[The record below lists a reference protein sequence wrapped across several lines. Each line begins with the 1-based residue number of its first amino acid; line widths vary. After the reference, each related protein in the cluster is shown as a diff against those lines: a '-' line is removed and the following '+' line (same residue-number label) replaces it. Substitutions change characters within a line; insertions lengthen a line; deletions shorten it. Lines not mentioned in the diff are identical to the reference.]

1 MRPDQN
7 RHSHTIFRVLSVF
20 VIVALLLSGCV
31 GPNGPTEPGKTT
43 ESGRTTESPSS
54 EQGTDTPSEVI
65 IRTLADQRSEWTEG
79 QFYPGA
85 YTQEKIS
92 YTVPSAYSNSV
103 LESDAI
109 VYAYGSWQNAD
120 NTGMEHLIR
129 KNDGTKEE
137 DMILSE
143 IPEDYTLYQM
153 HIGSDTVYLLARQR
167 EAASDVQH
175 LELFI
180 YSTTG
185 EFRLRKKL
193 TDILES
199 EDALNSGVG
208 AFTDQHGKLWIY
220 RAETENY
227 TCIEPDGQ
235 ASMKISRPE
244 EAEGGLM
251 RGRGADELTS
261 ALRTDN
267 GLRLGKLN
275 TKTGASEE
283 RTIEGLPGVIKILPG
298 TMYDALVVTEER
310 LYGVTLEEA
319 VLVKEL
325 LVFSDLGIDQETLKS
340 VEDHEDGSIAILLLA
355 QRKPEGERILL
366 KPSLTKVR
374 NGLTL
379 ACLKSNDYLVY
390 AVAQYNQ
397 EHPNDKITIKPYF
410 DKYAVDAS
418 ETDALNRLNSDLM
431 DGTAGDIICLD
442 GISFAGGG
450 KALAEKGIF
459 ADLYELMDN
468 DPEFHKEDYFTDI
481 FRVNE
486 TDGKLYRLVP
496 FFSLNT
502 KYGRVDD
509 VGETTHIDESLL
521 FETEPVTNLFGFF
534 YRRTEFIHDSLVFSM
549 GDFRDKKALLYDTDQ
564 MTRYIEVAGQLPQ
577 YPRYGELGE
586 EEIYEEEGKA
596 YVQQYR
602 GYRDQVIRFHCG
614 TEMHSQNV
622 YFMGMR
628 FASSQLAGVVD
639 RNLYSDDSRD
649 FYMNQVGVQVAFSGF
664 PVKEGCGSAVINQLT
679 LAIPQAADAR
689 VEAWQFLKCTLSEQY
704 QSQKKL
710 CLDGIPV
717 LKSTFEQYVA
727 MLIAYETPAGIF
739 TNEND
744 PDIMSAYG
752 VDDPETGKEIKFY
765 IPATQQWMA
774 DALVDLLPDITK
786 VDEVDPHVETIV
798 TEEIGKYCD
807 GRQTAEEAAR
817 NIAERV
823 ELYRDEQ

>member
-1 MRPDQN
+1 M
-7 RHSHTIFRVLSVF
+7 
-20 VIVALLLSGCV
+20 
-31 GPNGPTEPGKTT
+31 
-43 ESGRTTESPSS
+43 
-54 EQGTDTPSEVI
+54 I

-109 VYAYGSWQNAD
+109 VYAYGSRQNAD

-137 DMILSE
+137 DMVLSE

-153 HIGSDTVYLLARQR
+153 HIGSDTVYLLAWPR

-325 LVFSDLGIDQETLKS
+325 LVFSDLSIDQKTLKS
-340 VEDHEDGSIAILLLA
+340 VEDHEDGSIAMLLLA

-374 NGLTL
+374 YGLTL

-390 AVAQYNQ
+390 AVTQYNQ
-397 EHPNDKITIKPYF
+397 EHPDDKITIKPYF

-431 DGTAGDIICLD
+431 DGTAGDIVCLN
-442 GISFAGGG
+442 GISFVGGTS
-450 KALAEKGIF
+450 AFLESGIF
-459 ADLYELMDN
+459 LDLYELMNN

-481 FRVNE
+481 FRINE

-502 KYGRVDD
+502 KFGKVDD
-509 VGETTHIDESLL
+509 IGETTHIDESLL
-521 FETEPVTNLFGFF
+521 WETEPVESLFGPL
-534 YRRTEFIHDSLVFSM
+534 YRRKEFIHDLLVFSL
-549 GDFRDKKALLYDTDQ
+549 GDLQNREAAIYDTAELA
-564 MTRYIEVAGQLPQ
+564 RYIEVAGKLPDFE
-577 YPRYGELGE
+577 YVSAEDGGPSKGEVEASGRQ
-586 EEIYEEEGKA
+586 GPNDH
-596 YVQQYR
+596 
-602 GYRDQVIRFHCG
+602 RDGIIRFFFYGLHQ
-614 TEMHSQNV
+614 EDA
-622 YFMGMR
+622 YFRMIR
-628 FASSQLAGVVD
+628 NASAVFGEPGLPSKEGSSL
-639 RNLYSDDSRD
+639 SE
-649 FYMNQVGVQVAFSGF
+649 AFRVHRTFHVKAAYSGF
-664 PVKEGCGSAVINQLT
+664 PVKEGCGSALINRFS
-679 LAIPQAADAR
+679 LAIPASSEVQE
-689 VEAWQFLKCTLSEQY
+689 EAWRFLKSTLSEKY
-704 QSQKKL
+704 QSAKKL
-710 CLDGIPV
+710 FFDGIPV
-717 LKSTFEQYVA
+717 HKNVFQENVVKLKEYTQDYDPAFLQGALGGDLSGGASSVYW
-727 MLIAYETPAGIF
+727 TPA
-739 TNEND
+739 TE
-744 PDIMSAYG
+744 
-752 VDDPETGKEIKFY
+752 
-765 IPATQQWMA
+765 QWM
-774 DALVDLLPDITK
+774 VDSLIRLLGDITL
-786 VDEVDPHVETIV
+786 VDEVDPYVEAIV
-798 TEEIGKYCD
+798 TEEIDKYCD

>member
-1 MRPDQN
+1 M
-7 RHSHTIFRVLSVF
+7 
-20 VIVALLLSGCV
+20 
-31 GPNGPTEPGKTT
+31 
-43 ESGRTTESPSS
+43 
-54 EQGTDTPSEVI
+54 I

-109 VYAYGSWQNAD
+109 VYAYGSRQNAD

-137 DMILSE
+137 DMVLSE

-153 HIGSDTVYLLARQR
+153 HIGSDTVYLLAWPR

-235 ASMKISRPE
+235 ASMKISRLE

-251 RGRGADELTS
+251 RGRGTDELTS

-325 LVFSDLGIDQETLKS
+325 LVFSDLSIDQKTLKS
-340 VEDHEDGSIAILLLA
+340 VEDHEDGSIAMLLLA

-374 NGLTL
+374 YGLTL

-390 AVAQYNQ
+390 AVTQYNQ
-397 EHPNDKITIKPYF
+397 EHPDDKITIKPYF

-431 DGTAGDIICLD
+431 DGTAGDIVCLD

-450 KALAEKGIF
+450 KALLDKGIF
-459 ADLYELMDN
+459 VDIYELMDN
-468 DPEFHKEDYFTDI
+468 DPEFHKDDYFTDV

-521 FETEPVTNLFGFF
+521 FETEPVTNLFGPL
-534 YRRTEFIHDSLVFSM
+534 YRRSEFIHDLLVFSL
-549 GDFRDKKALLYDTDQ
+549 GDFRDRKAVLYDTDQ
-564 MTRYIEVAGQLPQ
+564 MTRYIEVAGQLLQ
-577 YPRYGELGE
+577 FPRYGELGE
-586 EEIYEEEGKA
+586 EERYEEESKA
-596 YVQQYR
+596 YAQQYL
-602 GYRDQVIRFHCG
+602 GYRDQTIRFHCDPDCKAD
-614 TEMHSQNV
+614 V

-628 FASSQLAGVVD
+628 FASTQLG
-639 RNLYSDDSRD
+639 
-649 FYMNQVGVQVAFSGF
+649 G
-664 PVKEGCGSAVINQLT
+664 I
-679 LAIPQAADAR
+679 
-689 VEAWQFLKCTLSEQY
+689 
-704 QSQKKL
+704 KKM
-710 CLDGIPV
+710 IHIV
-717 LKSTFEQYVA
+717 TV
-727 MLIAYETPAGIF
+727 GIF
-739 TNEND
+739 
-744 PDIMSAYG
+744 S
-752 VDDPETGKEIKFY
+752 
-765 IPATQQWMA
+765 
-774 DALVDLLPDITK
+774 
-786 VDEVDPHVETIV
+786 
-798 TEEIGKYCD
+798 
-807 GRQTAEEAAR
+807 
-817 NIAERV
+817 
-823 ELYRDEQ
+823 

>member
-7 RHSHTIFRVLSVF
+7 RHFHTIFRVLSVF
-20 VIVALLLSGCV
+20 MIVALLLSGCV

-85 YTQEKIS
+85 YTQEKIF

-109 VYAYGSWQNAD
+109 VYAYGSRQNAD

-137 DMILSE
+137 DMVLSE

-153 HIGSDTVYLLARQR
+153 HIGSDTVYLLAWPR

-267 GLRLGKLN
+267 GLKLGKLN

-283 RTIEGLPGVIKILPG
+283 RTIEGLPGVKKILPG

-325 LVFSDLGIDQETLKS
+325 LVFSDLGIDQKTLKS
-340 VEDHEDGSIAILLLA
+340 VEDHEDGSIAMLLLA
-355 QRKPEGERILL
+355 QMKPEGERILL

-390 AVAQYNQ
+390 AVTQYNQ
-397 EHPNDKITIKPYF
+397 EHPDDKITIKPYF

-521 FETEPVTNLFGFF
+521 FETEPVTNLFGYF
-534 YRRTEFIHDSLVFSM
+534 YRRTEFIHDLLVFSL
-549 GDFRDKKALLYDTDQ
+549 GDAQDRDAVLYNTDQ
-564 MTRYIEVAGQLPQ
+564 MVHYIEVAGKLPEFKFNQ
-577 YPRYGELGE
+577 GGDYSE
-586 EEIYEEEGKA
+586 EYKDYDEAVSRWYSDLFSGATLFYKDPYFTMNA
-596 YVQQYR
+596 YFWEV
-602 GYRDQVIRFHCG
+602 
-614 TEMHSQNV
+614 
-622 YFMGMR
+622 R
-628 FASSQLAGVVD
+628 FASAFLGKPVD
-639 RNLYSDDSRD
+639 RNQWSGMTEEERAEAYRNAGIRLSY
-649 FYMNQVGVQVAFSGF
+649 SGF
-664 PVKEGCGSAVINQLT
+664 PVKNGCGSAVINLFS
-679 LAIPQAADAR
+679 LAIPAQTDRVGDAW
-689 VEAWQFLKCTLSEQY
+689 AFLKQSLSESCQSIKRLSQDAVSINKASFEQFVQRLFSY
-704 QSQKKL
+704 QSI
-710 CLDGIPV
+710 D
-717 LKSTFEQYVA
+717 
-727 MLIAYETPAGIF
+727 
-739 TNEND
+739 
-744 PDIMSAYG
+744 
-752 VDDPETGKEIKFY
+752 DDPSYLQFFTVEVGESEPKEEVRY
-765 IPATQQWMA
+765 LTPTLQQWMV
-774 DALVDLLPDITK
+774 DSFIDLLGDITV
-786 VDEVDPHVETIV
+786 VDEVDRNVEVIV
-798 TEEIGKYCD
+798 TEEITKYCD

>member
-1 MRPDQN
+1 MQTMKKKA
-7 RHSHTIFRVLSVF
+7 SIISLFRVLSAF
-20 VIVALLLSGCV
+20 LIILLVLSGCM
-31 GPNGPTEPGKTT
+31 GPGDTTEPGKTT
-43 ESGRTTESPSS
+43 EPGQTTEQPSS

-109 VYAYGSWQNAD
+109 VYAYGSRQNAD

-137 DMILSE
+137 DMVLSE

-325 LVFSDLGIDQETLKS
+325 LVFSDLSIDQKTLKS
-340 VEDHEDGSIAILLLA
+340 VEDHEDGSIAMLLLA

-397 EHPNDKITIKPYF
+397 EHPDDKITIKPYF

-468 DPEFHKEDYFTDI
+468 DPEFHKEDYFTDVW
-481 FRVNE
+481 RANE

-496 FFSLNT
+496 FFTLNT
-502 KYGRVDD
+502 SFGRVDE
-509 VGETTHIDESLL
+509 VGVTTHLDESLL
-521 FETEPVTNLFGFF
+521 FETDPVTTLFGPM
-534 YRRTEFIHDSLVFSM
+534 YRRRDFIHDILVFSLGNVTDPNAALYDVSKM
-549 GDFRDKKALLYDTDQ
+549 ASYIEIAGKMPEFEKYNSDGDFTEAYHHAQNQESSDFGNHIMHYYKDHGDVAINLNDLNFYAC
-564 MTRYIEVAGQLPQ
+564 RYASA
-577 YPRYGELGE
+577 RLGE
-586 EEIYEEEGKA
+586 SMSENLPYGVKTEEEALA
-596 YVQQYR
+596 YLR
-602 GYRDQVIRFHCG
+602 SIGIRV
-614 TEMHSQNV
+614 T
-622 YFMGMR
+622 
-628 FASSQLAGVVD
+628 
-639 RNLYSDDSRD
+639 
-649 FYMNQVGVQVAFSGF
+649 FSGF
-664 PVKEGCGSAVINQLT
+664 PVREGCGSALINSLS
-679 LAIPQAADAR
+679 LAIPAR
-689 VEAWQFLKCTLSEQY
+689 AE
-704 QSQKKL
+704 
-710 CLDGIPV
+710 
-717 LKSTFEQYVA
+717 
-727 MLIAYETPAGIF
+727 
-739 TNEND
+739 D
-744 PDIMSAYG
+744 P
-752 VDDPETGKEIKFY
+752 
-765 IPATQQWMA
+765 
-774 DALVDLLPDITK
+774 
-786 VDEVDPHVETIV
+786 
-798 TEEIGKYCD
+798 
-807 GRQTAEEAAR
+807 
-817 NIAERV
+817 
-823 ELYRDEQ
+823 